1 MDEETGKDSKD
12 VLTDFLSSKI
22 GKALYDK
29 ETRMSSIFYG
39 EIKEERLNS
48 WSENENPYDILKE
61 NNRINRLSGWD
72 FLEVTKKLFTDEVRV
87 DWGSFAYKCTK
98 DQLRKLMQKTHC
110 EIEKIDQMDPD
121 QIYGI
126 VFIEES

>member
-1 MDEETGKDSKD
+1 M
-12 VLTDFLSSKI
+12 
-22 GKALYDK
+22 
-29 ETRMSSIFYG
+29 MSSIFYG

-61 NNRINRLSGWD
+61 NNRINSLSGWD
-72 FLEVTKKLFTDEVRV
+72 FLEVAKKLFTEEVQV

-98 DQLRKLMQKTHC
+98 DQLRKLRQKTHC
-110 EIEKIDQMDPD
+110 EIEKFEQLDTD

>member
-1 MDEETGKDSKD
+1 M
-12 VLTDFLSSKI
+12 
-22 GKALYDK
+22 
-29 ETRMSSIFYG
+29 MSSIFYG

-61 NNRINRLSGWD
+61 NNRINSLSGWD
-72 FLEVTKKLFTDEVRV
+72 FLEVAKKLFTDEVQV
-87 DWGSFAYKCTK
+87 DWGSFAYKFTK
-98 DQLRKLMQKTHC
+98 EQLRKLMQKTHC
-110 EIEKIDQMDPD
+110 EIEKFEQLDTD